1 MGDWESVFREI
12 DDDYLVGISNKGIV
26 KRAYKDMET
35 TSCKL
40 LDKDQNE
47 ILEEAAGAF
56 LQNLSGEEVITVK
69 VGEETVHIRMPLGES
84 TCSCPSRSICRHV
97 ILGILTLQKV
107 AAGIDQDVVA
117 QENAEE
123 TVEKETAE
131 KETAKKETSKKEIA
145 ETEKE
150 ITETKTAAEEAGRE
164 TDQETAKQAT
174 AAKGAVIDEKQTVTG
189 EDKQEVGIDTSK
201 KGNAV
206 DGNFLKSGNTMTINV
221 LQQIA
226 DYPLEKLCKSLGVRR
241 LQELIDSARAGRR
254 PQIDHASV
262 VTVQPLAQ
270 AMTVRLLYPLEY
282 STCTC
287 HKKEFCVHKA
297 EAVLWCK
304 LESGQ
309 IRVEELEQDQSGT
322 TEYDME
328 QIQDVVLQ
336 MRTFLEELLD
346 TGLARTPQD
355 AMDHMER
362 LATICHNAKLP
373 NFESDWR
380 RLQDSY
386 NKYLKRVASLRIQ
399 LLMRQVTTF
408 YRQVELLGQAKNA
421 LEVSKLAGAFRAEY
435 TSALDLDLVGIA
447 MEHFVS
453 KSGYEGE
460 TVYFLEKNTR
470 KWYTYTQAR
479 PVFYDN
485 NAANR
490 AGSRYRSETPWGL
503 SVPLQELVFWHIHL
517 ERARCDSR
525 GRLSSSK
532 ETRGELVRDRRADNN
547 MLTTDLLG
555 TWYYQDFAQL
565 FTEQFQDKID
575 ISEKSN
581 SPDPDDAAQT
591 KLVFLRPASC
601 EKAVFLE
608 TEQKLCM
615 NLYDEAGK
623 AVVVEVVYSRDEAD
637 GIRYLER
644 ITNENLPCF
653 FGKVYLRDGRIRM
666 YPVAVFNKK
675 ELAGGYDVKKI
686 I

>member
-1 MGDWESVFREI
+1 MGEWESVFREI

-35 TSCKL
+35 TLCKL
-40 LDKDQNE
+40 LDQDQNE
-47 ILEEAAGAF
+47 ILEEAASGF
-56 LQNLSGEEVITVK
+56 LQGFSMEEGITVK

-97 ILGILTLQKV
+97 ILGILTVQKM
-107 AAGIDQDVVA
+107 AAAIDQEASA
-117 QENAEE
+117 QEH
-123 TVEKETAE
+123 AE
-131 KETAKKETSKKEIA
+131 KET
-145 ETEKE
+145 TEKE
-150 ITETKTAAEEAGRE
+150 IA
-164 TDQETAKQAT
+164 
-174 AAKGAVIDEKQTVTG
+174 
-189 EDKQEVGIDTSK
+189 S
-201 KGNAV
+201 
-206 DGNFLKSGNTMTINV
+206 
-221 LQQIA
+221 
-226 DYPLEKLCKSLGVRR
+226 YPLEKLCKSLGARR
-241 LQELIDSARAGRR
+241 LQNLIDSARAGKR

-270 AMTVRLLYPLEY
+270 AMTVKLLYPLEY

-287 HKKEFCVHKA
+287 HKKEFCVRKA

-309 IRVEELEQDQSGT
+309 LNIDDLEQDQSRDMD
-322 TEYDME
+322 YDME
-328 QIQDVVLQ
+328 QIQDAVSQ
-336 MRTFLEELLD
+336 MRNCLEELLD

-355 AMDHMER
+355 AIDHMER

-373 NFESDWR
+373 NFENEWR

-399 LLMRQVTTF
+399 LLMRQLTTF
-408 YRQVELLGQAKNA
+408 YGQVERLGQARNA

-435 TSALDLDLVGIA
+435 TMALDLDLLGIA

-460 TVYFLEKNTR
+460 TVYFLEENTG

-485 NAANR
+485 NTANR
-490 AGSRYRSETPWGL
+490 AGSFYRSETPWGL
-503 SVPLQELVFWHIHL
+503 SVPLRELAFWQIHL
-517 ERARCDSR
+517 EQAKCDSR
-525 GRLSSSK
+525 GRLSASK
-532 ETRGELVRDRRADNN
+532 ETRGELIRDRRVDKK
-547 MLTTDLLG
+547 MLSTEILG
-555 TWYYQDFAQL
+555 KWYYQDFAQL
-565 FTEQFQDKID
+565 FEEQFQGKENVPEEG
-575 ISEKSN
+575 ISQDSDSEMR
-581 SPDPDDAAQT
+581 T

-608 TEQKLCM
+608 TTQKLCM

-623 AVVVEVVYSRDEAD
+623 AVVVEVVYSKDEAE
-637 GIRYLER
+637 GIWYLER

-653 FGKVYLRDGRIRM
+653 FGKIYLRGGRIRM
-666 YPVAVFNKK
+666 YPVAVFNRNALK
-675 ELAGGYDVKKI
+675 EIG
-686 I
+686 

>member
-12 DDDYLVGISNKGIV
+12 DDDYLIGISNKGIV

-35 TSCKL
+35 TSCEL
-40 LDKDQNE
+40 LDSGQNE
-47 ILEEAAGAF
+47 IIDAIA
-56 LQNLSGEEVITVK
+56 VK
-69 VGEETVHIRMPLGES
+69 VGEETVQIRMPLGES

-97 ILGILTLQKV
+97 ILGILALQKM
-107 AAGIDQDVVA
+107 AADVDQK
-117 QENAEE
+117 
-123 TVEKETAE
+123 TVNKETAE
-131 KETAKKETSKKEIA
+131 KESDTKETQKINDNEAAEKETVTKETKKKTNEEIA
-145 ETEKE
+145 QQPSQNIEKGCE
-150 ITETKTAAEEAGRE
+150 ESEDTDNSMTK
-164 TDQETAKQAT
+164 K
-174 AAKGAVIDEKQTVTG
+174 
-189 EDKQEVGIDTSK
+189 
-201 KGNAV
+201 
-206 DGNFLKSGNTMTINV
+206 V

-241 LQELIDSARAGRR
+241 LQEWIDRARAGKG
-254 PQIDHASV
+254 PQINYSSV

-270 AMTVRLLYPLEY
+270 AMTVKLLSPLEY

-287 HKKEFCVHKA
+287 HKKEFCVHKV

-309 IRVEELEQDQSGT
+309 INVDELERDRGGS

-346 TGLARTPQD
+346 TGLTRTPQD
-355 AMDHMER
+355 VLDHMER

-399 LLMRQVTTF
+399 QLMRQLTTF
-408 YRQVELLGQAKNA
+408 YRQVELLGQAQNV

-447 MEHFVS
+447 TEHFVS

-460 TVYFLEKNTR
+460 TVYFLEENT
-470 KWYTYTQAR
+470 KEWYTYTQAR

-485 NAANR
+485 NTNTANN
-490 AGSRYRSETPWGL
+490 AGLRYIQETPWGL
-503 SVPLQELVFWHIHL
+503 SVPLRELAFWHIHL
-517 ERARCDSR
+517 EQAKSDSR

-532 ETRGELVRDRRADNN
+532 ETKGQLIRDRRADKNT
-547 MLTTDLLG
+547 LTTDVLG
-555 TWYYQDFAQL
+555 KWYYQDFAQL
-565 FTEQFQDKID
+565 FEEQFQDKID
-575 ISEKSN
+575 ILEKNDLSD
-581 SPDPDDAAQT
+581 SDSTTRT

-601 EKAVFLE
+601 DQAVFLE

-623 AVVVEVVYSRDEAD
+623 AVVVEVVYSRDEAE
-637 GIRYLER
+637 GIRYLEK

-653 FGKVYLRDGRIRM
+653 FGKVYLRGGMIRM
-666 YPVAVFNKK
+666 YPVAVFGRK
-675 ELAGGYDVKKI
+675 ELDTRGI
-686 I
+686 

>member
-40 LDKDQNE
+40 LDSGQIE
-47 ILEEAAGAF
+47 
-56 LQNLSGEEVITVK
+56 NLDAIAVK
-69 VGEETVHIRMPLGES
+69 VGEETVQIKMPLGES
-84 TCSCPSRSICRHV
+84 ACSCPSRSICRHV
-97 ILGILTLQKV
+97 ILGILALQKM
-107 AAGIDQDVVA
+107 A
-117 QENAEE
+117 E
-123 TVEKETAE
+123 TVDNKKANKEAAEQETVTKSAE
-131 KETAKKETSKKEIA
+131 KKTDKPVA
-145 ETEKE
+145 E
-150 ITETKTAAEEAGRE
+150 
-164 TDQETAKQAT
+164 
-174 AAKGAVIDEKQTVTG
+174 
-189 EDKQEVGIDTSK
+189 
-201 KGNAV
+201 
-206 DGNFLKSGNTMTINV
+206 
-221 LQQIA
+221 IA

-241 LQELIDSARAGRR
+241 LQELIDRARAGKR
-254 PQIDHASV
+254 PQINYSSV

-270 AMTVRLLYPLEY
+270 AMTVKLLSPLEY

-309 IRVEELEQDQSGT
+309 INIDELEQDRSAS

-336 MRTFLEELLD
+336 MKIFLEELLD
-346 TGLARTPQD
+346 TGLTRTPQD
-355 AMDHMER
+355 ALDHMER

-399 LLMRQVTTF
+399 LLMRQLTTF
-408 YRQVELLGQAKNA
+408 YRQVELLGQAQNA

-460 TVYFLEKNTR
+460 TVYFLEENT
-470 KWYTYTQAR
+470 KEWYTYTQAR

-485 NAANR
+485 NTN
-490 AGSRYRSETPWGL
+490 AGLRYTQETPWGL
-503 SVPLQELVFWHIHL
+503 SVPLRELVFWHIHL
-517 ERARCDSR
+517 EQAKSDSR

-532 ETRGELVRDRRADNN
+532 ETKGQLIRDRRADKNT
-547 MLTTDLLG
+547 LTTDVLG
-555 TWYYQDFAQL
+555 KWYYQDFAQL
-565 FTEQFQDKID
+565 FEEQFQDKID
-575 ISEKSN
+575 TLEKNDLSD
-581 SPDPDDAAQT
+581 SDSTKRT
-591 KLVFLRPASC
+591 KLVFIRPASC
-601 EKAVFLE
+601 DQAVFLE

-623 AVVVEVVYSRDEAD
+623 AVVVEVVYSKDEAE
-637 GIRYLER
+637 GIRYLEK

-653 FGKVYLRDGRIRM
+653 FGKVYLRGGIIRM
-666 YPVAVFNKK
+666 YPVAVFGRK
-675 ELAGGYDVKKI
+675 EL
-686 I
+686 

>member
-1 MGDWESVFREI
+1 MGEWESVFREI

-35 TSCKL
+35 TLCKL
-40 LDKDQNE
+40 LDQDQNE
-47 ILEEAAGAF
+47 ILEEAVSGF
-56 LQNLSGEEVITVK
+56 LQGFSMEEGIAVK

-97 ILGILTLQKV
+97 ILGILTVQKMSAV
-107 AAGIDQDVVA
+107 IDQEASV
-117 QENAEE
+117 QGNAEE
-123 TVEKETAE
+123 TVEKETV
-131 KETAKKETSKKEIA
+131 KKET
-145 ETEKE
+145 TEKE
-150 ITETKTAAEEAGRE
+150 IIEKETTEEETERE
-164 TDQETAKQAT
+164 NDQKTAKQEP

-189 EDKQEVGIDTSK
+189 EEKKETAKEVFK
-201 KGNAV
+201 ERNAV
-206 DGNFLKSGNTMTINV
+206 DGNFPKSGNTMTNNV

-226 DYPLEKLCKSLGVRR
+226 TYPLEKLCKSLGARR
-241 LQELIDSARAGRR
+241 LQNLIDSARAGKR
-254 PQIDHASV
+254 PQIDYASV

-270 AMTVRLLYPLEY
+270 AMTVKLLYPLEY

-309 IRVEELEQDQSGT
+309 LNIDDLEQDQSRDMD
-322 TEYDME
+322 YDME
-328 QIQDVVLQ
+328 QIQDAVSQ
-336 MRTFLEELLD
+336 MRNCLEELLD

-355 AMDHMER
+355 AIDHMER

-373 NFESDWR
+373 NFENEWR

-399 LLMRQVTTF
+399 LLMRQLTTF
-408 YRQVELLGQAKNA
+408 YGQVERLGQARNA

-435 TSALDLDLVGIA
+435 TMALDLDLLGIA

-460 TVYFLEKNTR
+460 TVYFLEKNTG

-485 NAANR
+485 NTANR
-490 AGSRYRSETPWGL
+490 AGSFYRSETPWGL
-503 SVPLQELVFWHIHL
+503 SVPLRELAFWQIHL
-517 ERARCDSR
+517 EQAKCDSR
-525 GRLSSSK
+525 GRLSASK
-532 ETRGELVRDRRADNN
+532 ETRGEMIRDRRVDKN
-547 MLTTDLLG
+547 MLTTDILG
-555 TWYYQDFAQL
+555 QWYYQDFAQL
-565 FTEQFQDKID
+565 FEEQFQRKENVSEEG
-575 ISEKSN
+575 ISQDSDSEMR
-581 SPDPDDAAQT
+581 T

-623 AVVVEVVYSRDEAD
+623 AVVVEVVYSKDEAE

-653 FGKVYLRDGRIRM
+653 FGKVYLRGGRIRM

-675 ELAGGYDVKKI
+675 ELNETEL
-686 I
+686 

>member
-47 ILEEAAGAF
+47 MLEEAAGGF

-84 TCSCPSRSICRHV
+84 ACSCPSRSICRHV
-97 ILGILTLQKV
+97 ILGILTLQKMAAV
-107 AAGIDQDVVA
+107 AGQEAADQ
-117 QENAEE
+117 ESE
-123 TVEKETAE
+123 EKEPAIKE
-131 KETAKKETSKKEIA
+131 PAIKET
-145 ETEKE
+145 
-150 ITETKTAAEEAGRE
+150 
-164 TDQETAKQAT
+164 
-174 AAKGAVIDEKQTVTG
+174 
-189 EDKQEVGIDTSK
+189 
-201 KGNAV
+201 
-206 DGNFLKSGNTMTINV
+206 V

-254 PQIDHASV
+254 PQIDYASV

-336 MRTFLEELLD
+336 MRTLLEELLD

-373 NFESDWR
+373 NYESDWR

-399 LLMRQVTTF
+399 LLMRQLTTF

-435 TSALDLDLVGIA
+435 TLALDLDLVGIA

-453 KSGYEGE
+453 RSGYEGE
-460 TVYFLEKNTR
+460 TVYFLEENTG
-470 KWYTYTQAR
+470 KWYTYTQTR

-485 NAANR
+485 NVANR

-503 SVPLQELVFWHIHL
+503 SIPLRELAFWHIHL

-532 ETRGELVRDRRADNN
+532 ETRGELVRDRRADSNT
-547 MLTTDLLG
+547 LTTDLLG
-555 TWYYQDFAQL
+555 KWYYQDFAQL

-581 SPDPDDAAQT
+581 SPDPNDTAQT

-601 EKAVFLE
+601 GKAVFLE

-623 AVVVEVVYSRDEAD
+623 AVVVEVVYSRDEAE

-653 FGKVYLRDGRIRM
+653 FGKVYLRGGRIRM
-666 YPVAVFNKK
+666 YPIAVFDRK
-675 ELAGGYDVKKI
+675 ELSETGEGAGDGHV
-686 I
+686 

>member
-35 TSCKL
+35 TSCRL
-40 LDKDQNE
+40 LDKEQNE
-47 ILEEAAGAF
+47 ISVETAGGFLKEFSEEDAIA
-56 LQNLSGEEVITVK
+56 VK
-69 VGEETVHIRMPLGES
+69 VGEETVHVRSPLGES

-97 ILGILTLQKV
+97 ILGILTLQKI
-107 AAGIDQDVVA
+107 AAAIDQESDD
-117 QENAEE
+117 QE
-123 TVEKETAE
+123 TVEKEPD
-131 KETAKKETSKKEIA
+131 KKATKQEAVTKK
-145 ETEKE
+145 TEGKND
-150 ITETKTAAEEAGRE
+150 TAAAERL
-164 TDQETAKQAT
+164 TDESPK
-174 AAKGAVIDEKQTVTG
+174 
-189 EDKQEVGIDTSK
+189 EV
-201 KGNAV
+201 NVV
-206 DGNFLKSGNTMTINV
+206 DGFHEMAEANEHERSDSDVSKSGNTMTKNV

-226 DYPLEKLCKSLGVRR
+226 DYPLEKLCKNLGVRR
-241 LQELIDSARAGRR
+241 LQELIDGARAGKK
-254 PQIDHASV
+254 PQINRASV
-262 VTVQPLAQ
+262 VTVQPLTQSMA
-270 AMTVRLLYPLEY
+270 VKLLYPLEY

-309 IRVEELEQDQSGT
+309 ISIDDLEQDQGGS
-322 TEYDME
+322 TEYDLE

-336 MRTFLEELLD
+336 MQSFLEELLD

-355 AMDHMER
+355 ALGHMER

-373 NFESDWR
+373 NFENDWR

-386 NKYLKRVASLRIQ
+386 NKYLKRAASLRIQ
-399 LLMRQVTTF
+399 LLVRQLTAF
-408 YRQVELLGQAKNA
+408 CRQVELLGQAQNV
-421 LEVSKLAGAFRAEY
+421 LEVSKLAGVFRAEY

-447 MEHFVS
+447 VEHFVS

-460 TVYFLEKNTR
+460 TVYFLEENTG

-485 NAANR
+485 STANR
-490 AGSRYRSETPWGL
+490 AGSRYRMETPWGL
-503 SVPLQELVFWHIHL
+503 LVPLQDLVFWHIHL
-517 ERARCDSR
+517 EQAKCDSR

-532 ETRGELVRDRRADNN
+532 ETRGELVRDRRVNQN
-547 MLTTDLLG
+547 ILTTDCLG
-555 TWYYQDFAQL
+555 KWYYQNFAQL
-565 FTEQFQDKID
+565 FAEQFQDKID
-575 ISEKSN
+575 LSEKRGLSD
-581 SPDPDDAAQT
+581 SDDTVQM

-601 EKAVFLE
+601 EKAIFVE

-623 AVVVEVVYSRDEAD
+623 VVVVEVVYSRDEAD

-653 FGKVYLRDGRIRM
+653 FGKVYLRGGRIRM
-666 YPVAVFNKK
+666 YPIAVFNRK
-675 ELAGGYDVKKI
+675 ELVENPMRFEKRA
-686 I
+686 

>member
-1 MGDWESVFREI
+1 MGDWQSIFREI
-12 DDDYLVGISNKGIV
+12 DDDYLIGISNKGIV

-47 ILEEAAGAF
+47 II
-56 LQNLSGEEVITVK
+56 GESADKYLRDFSAEDAIAVK

-84 TCSCPSRSICRHV
+84 MCSCPSRSICRHV
-97 ILGILTLQKV
+97 ILGMITLQKI
-107 AAGIDQDVVA
+107 AATVDQETAKKADA
-117 QENAEE
+117 ARATEE
-123 TVEKETAE
+123 QNDRETAE
-131 KETAKKETSKKEIA
+131 KETAIKEAAIKETAIK
-145 ETEKE
+145 
-150 ITETKTAAEEAGRE
+150 ETKADEE
-164 TDQETAKQAT
+164 T
-174 AAKGAVIDEKQTVTG
+174 IEK
-189 EDKQEVGIDTSK
+189 K
-201 KGNAV
+201 
-206 DGNFLKSGNTMTINV
+206 V
-221 LQQIA
+221 LQQIT

-241 LQELIDSARAGRR
+241 LQELIDSARAGKR
-254 PQIDHASV
+254 PQIKYASV

-270 AMTVRLLYPLEY
+270 EMAVKLLYPLEY

-309 IRVEELEQDQSGT
+309 TSVGELEQGRDGSA
-322 TEYDME
+322 EYDME
-328 QIQDVVLQ
+328 QIQEVVSQ

-346 TGLARTPQD
+346 TGLTRTPQD
-355 AMDHMER
+355 ALDHMER

-399 LLMRQVTTF
+399 LLMRQLTTF
-408 YRQVELLGQAKNA
+408 CTQVELLGQARNVM
-421 LEVSKLAGAFRAEY
+421 EVSKLAGVFRAEY
-435 TSALDLDLVGIA
+435 TLAPDLDLAGIA

-460 TVYFLEKNTR
+460 TVYFLEENTR

-485 NAANR
+485 HANASNHADR
-490 AGSRYRSETPWGL
+490 HYVQETPWGL
-503 SVPLQELVFWHIHL
+503 QVPLRELAFWHIHL
-517 ERARCDSR
+517 ERAKCDSR

-532 ETRGELVRDRRADNN
+532 ETRGELIRDRRAGNGT
-547 MLTTDLLG
+547 LSIETLG
-555 TWYYQDFAQL
+555 KWYYQDFAQL
-565 FTEQFQDKID
+565 FEEQFQDQVD
-575 ISEKSN
+575 ALEKN
-581 SPDPDDAAQT
+581 SLSDSDNAAAT
-591 KLVFLRPASC
+591 KLVFLRPSSC

-615 NLYDEAGK
+615 NLYDGAGK
-623 AVVVEVVYSRDEAD
+623 AVVVEVVYSKDEAE
-637 GIRYLER
+637 GIRYLEK
-644 ITNENLPCF
+644 ITNEKLPCF
-653 FGKVYLRDGRIRM
+653 FGKIYLRNGRIRM
-666 YPVAVFNKK
+666 YPIAVFDRK
-675 ELAGGYDVKKI
+675 ELNESE
-686 I
+686 